1 MNKQRRKALAEVQE
15 ALTVVQD
22 ALETLKSEK
31 EDYYDNMPESIQD
44 GMRGEVAQEA
54 INALDDALSNISD
67 AAEYIGAATGE

>member
-22 ALETLKSEK
+22 ALETLKSEE

-54 INALDDALSNISD
+54 INALDDALSNISE

>member
-22 ALETLKSEK
+22 ALETLKSEE